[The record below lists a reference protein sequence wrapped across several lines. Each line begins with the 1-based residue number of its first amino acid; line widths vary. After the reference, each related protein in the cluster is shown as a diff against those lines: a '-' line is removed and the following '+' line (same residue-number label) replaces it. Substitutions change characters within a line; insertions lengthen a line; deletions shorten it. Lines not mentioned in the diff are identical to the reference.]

1 MHTSLRVLC
10 VALLAAA
17 VAAVP
22 ALGARTEKVIY
33 DDGRGNA
40 LIAHGGTKEGS
51 VGLTRGPI
59 HREPREP
66 SPAGRASLTA
76 TPEEVLIRYHAWKN
90 TPYGDA
96 GVTAE
101 FWTDLWT
108 GVALEQWA
116 SAEGLT
122 YTCWWG
128 TVPQYN
134 SDQIELGDTWRFSGC
149 SVSVSVPGG
158 AGFSVSGTTAK
169 WTGGYSGGD
178 AYDLWHMYAG
188 VEAQSWFWISSMR
201 QSCSGSHF
209 FRKGLTGS
217 PIWVTAIANQGKSTL
232 I

>member
-108 GVALEQWA
+108 GVYMEQWA
-116 SAEGLT
+116 SAEGSS
-122 YTCWWG
+122 YTGWWG
-128 TVPQYN
+128 TAPQYY
-134 SDQIELGDTWRFSGC
+134 SDVIELCVTWKFSGIGVD
-149 SVSVSVPGG
+149 VSIPAGV
-158 AGFSVSGTTAK
+158 GFSLMGTTAK
-169 WTGGYSGGD
+169 WSGDYNRGD
-178 AYDLWHMYAG
+178 AWDLWHVFSG
-188 VEAQSWFWISSMR
+188 VEARSWFYISSMR
-201 QSCSGSHF
+201 QTTSGSH
-209 FRKGLTGS
+209 RLANV
-217 PIWVTAIANQGKSTL
+217 WVTSTASQGRSTL